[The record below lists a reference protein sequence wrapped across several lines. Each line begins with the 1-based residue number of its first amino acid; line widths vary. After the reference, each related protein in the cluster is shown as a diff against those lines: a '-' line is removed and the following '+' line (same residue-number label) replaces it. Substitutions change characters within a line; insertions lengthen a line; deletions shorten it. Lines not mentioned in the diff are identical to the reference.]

1 MTNFSQVHLRR
12 WTISSTTPHKGR
24 ERTSSPSRPL
34 TTKKM
39 GFSTFITLTS
49 FSFYAAFLVVA
60 SSPSPTEPK
69 NVVDL
74 GYASYRGHLSFPNT
88 MAYLGIPYAEPPVE
102 ERRFRSP
109 IALNTTRVEQE
120 ANGKIVDATAYP
132 EFCIQ
137 GSTGREYYVRITH
150 FMVLYTD
157 TSVCG

>member
-1 MTNFSQVHLRR
+1 MHLGR

-49 FSFYAAFLVVA
+49 FSFYAAFLVLA
-60 SSPSPTEPK
+60 SSPTPTEPK

-88 MAYLGIPYAEPPVE
+88 VAYLGIPYAEPPLG

-109 IALNTTRVEQE
+109 IALNTKRVQQE
-120 ANGKIVDATAYP
+120 ANGKVVDVTEYP

-137 GSTGREYYVRITH
+137 GSTGSEYHIKIAYVII
-150 FMVLYTD
+150 LSTD
-157 TSVCG
+157 TGVCD